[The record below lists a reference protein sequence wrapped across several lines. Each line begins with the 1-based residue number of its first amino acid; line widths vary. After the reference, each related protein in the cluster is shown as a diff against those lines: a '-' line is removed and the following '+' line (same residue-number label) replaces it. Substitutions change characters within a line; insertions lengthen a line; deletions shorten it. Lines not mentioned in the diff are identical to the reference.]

1 MRSAPPIY
9 RLEISVN
16 VNYLET
22 MGRYRKAYKNRIKVL
37 YRVRNKNF
45 PFYAELRN
53 KSSSKSQSLIENGEQ
68 ASLISLGMDV
78 DFDSKQECLVF
89 KNQGKQI
96 YMKGADFGHGDIRS
110 VFFYEN
116 YNSQIQEGQTV
127 IDIGA
132 NIEDSAFHFAAN
144 GMSLVV
150 NEPYPKNANLAF
162 INADLNGF
170 ADKIT
175 VFNAALGA
183 TNGRIKIDANSFPDI
198 GSDFKPIDKGA
209 EIPML
214 TFDEILMK
222 SGIREAFLKMNC
234 EGCEYDGL
242 LKSSDQTILKFK
254 KIALEYHYGPKN
266 LVERLKNLG
275 YYVEFTKPRT
285 THNKFTRV
293 RNLKE
298 GYIYASRKDE

>member
-1 MRSAPPIY
+1 M
-9 RLEISVN
+9 
-16 VNYLET
+16 NYLET
-22 MGRYRKAYKNRIKVL
+22 LRRYRKTYKNWIKVL

-89 KNQGKQI
+89 KYRDKQI
-96 YMKGADFGHGDIRS
+96 YMKGADFGHGDIRG

-116 YNSQIQEGQTV
+116 YKSLIQEGQTV
-127 IDIGA
+127 IDIGV
-132 NIEDSAFHFAAN
+132 NIGDSAVYFAAN
-144 GMSLVV
+144 GMNVV
-150 NEPYPKNANLAF
+150 AIEPYPKNANLAS
-162 INADLNGF
+162 INAELNGF

-198 GSDFKPIDKGA
+198 GSGLKPADKGT
-209 EIPML
+209 EIPIL
-214 TFDEILMK
+214 TLDEILMK
-222 SGIREAFLKMNC
+222 SGIKEAFLKMDC

-254 KIALEYHYGPKN
+254 KIAIEYHYGPEI

-275 YYVEFTKPRT
+275 YYVEFTKPRI

-293 RNLKE
+293 KNFKE